1 MKIDPHRT
9 NHPKMTRSGSVS
21 RCFTAPFE
29 YRKHWFLLVFS
40 AAAGLWYAASIT
52 SADDTTESAASNSE
66 ISLPAASA
74 TSNSSKRSAQQAAT
88 VLNRAILQLANGP
101 AFDAKLR
108 ETVWTSGRSVMARG
122 RYEQAGQGTGRYN
135 MQLKLIDSD
144 GKHSMQQISDGRLA
158 WKRTEIAGEI
168 TITRVNLGAL
178 NEAVRLAG
186 RSVTLSPKLRVGGL
200 IEMLDTIKRDYDLS
214 LHLGALNEN
223 KVLMITGDLNDTARA
238 RILTESGRTTWPE
251 LCPSFVRLA
260 IAIPVEPPADAD
272 AGQPMP
278 ADAAAGLP
286 IRFEYCA
293 EPILASTEQDG
304 ETVTKQRRPTIALF
318 ELFSIQQI
326 NPPPI
331 SRFEFQRSDADVN
344 FIDETARYVE
354 PYGLQMTDLQ
364 RKRLRR

>member
-9 NHPKMTRSGSVS
+9 NDPQMTQSGRVS
-21 RCFTAPFE
+21 RSFTTSTI
-29 YRKHWFLLVFS
+29 RIKHCVSLVLL
-40 AAAGLWYAASIT
+40 ATAGLWYAAGIT
-52 SADDTTESAASNSE
+52 TADDTTETAASNQE
-66 ISLPAASA
+66 ISSPTAVADAEAA
-74 TSNSSKRSAQQAAT
+74 KRSAQQAAE

-108 ETVWTSGRSVMARG
+108 ETVWTSGRSVMAGG
-122 RYEQAGQGTGRYN
+122 RYEQAGQGSGRYN

-158 WKRTEIAGEI
+158 WKRTEIADKI

-200 IEMLDTIKRDYDLS
+200 IEMLDTIKRDYNLS
-214 LHLGALNEN
+214 LHLGALNEI
-223 KVLMITGDLNDTARA
+223 KVLMITGDLNDVARA
-238 RILTESGRTTWPE
+238 RILSESGRTTWPE
-251 LCPSFVRLA
+251 LCPSYVRLA
-260 IAIPVEPPADAD
+260 IAIPAEQTVDASDQSTNID
-272 AGQPMP
+272 AS
-278 ADAAAGLP
+278 AGLP

-293 EPILASTEQDG
+293 EPIMASSEQNG
-304 ETVTKQRRPTIALF
+304 EIVTKQRRPTIALF
-318 ELFSIQQI
+318 ELYSIQKI
-326 NPPPI
+326 SPPPVT
-331 SRFEFQRSDADVN
+331 RFEFQRGDADVN